1 MPRTIAIANQKGGV
15 AKTTTAIT
23 LAHGLARRGY
33 TVCLVDLDAQGN
45 ASVALGRQPSP
56 GLSRLLRSQA
66 TLAEVLV
73 EARPN
78 LWLLPGDTTTAELKN
93 ELAGRAFRERILA
106 RALAGLTTDYVIL
119 DTGPSRDLLHTMAAL
134 AADEM
139 IIPAALDHLALVGV
153 AQQLD
158 SLSEVRDN
166 GHPLEVTAILPTFY
180 DSVTRESATNL
191 QHLATTYGDLV
202 LPAVPR
208 TTRLREAPAYG
219 QTLWEYLPAGAPAW
233 ISYSYL
239 LRRVL
244 HE

>member
-1 MPRTIAIANQKGGV
+1 MPRTIAVSNQKGGV

-45 ASVALGRQPSP
+45 ASVGLGHKPSP
-56 GLSRLLRSQA
+56 GLSRLLRGQA
-66 TLAEVLV
+66 TLAEVLI

-78 LWLLPGDTTTAELKN
+78 LWLLPGDTSTAELKN
-93 ELAGRAFRERILA
+93 ELAGRGFRERILT
-106 RALAGLTTDYVIL
+106 RALTSLETDFIII
-119 DTGPSRDLLHTMAAL
+119 DTGPSRDILHTMAAM
-134 AADEM
+134 AAEEL

-153 AQQLD
+153 AQQFD
-158 SLSEVRDN
+158 SLGEVREN
-166 GHPLEVTAILPTFY
+166 GHPVEVLAILPTFW
-180 DSVTRESATNL
+180 DATTKESALNL
-191 QHLATTYGDLV
+191 QHLATKYGDLV

-219 QTLWEYLPAGAPAW
+219 QTLWEYVPEGAPAW
-233 ISYSYL
+233 CAYEKL

>member
-15 AKTTTAIT
+15 AKTTTAVS
-23 LAHGLARRGY
+23 LAHGLARRGF

-45 ASVALGRQPSP
+45 ASVALGQKPSP
-56 GLSRLLRSQA
+56 GLSRLLSGRA
-66 TLAEVLV
+66 TLADVLI
-73 EARPN
+73 EARPD

-106 RALAGLTTDYVIL
+106 RALAGLSTDFVIL
-119 DTGPSRDLLHTMAAL
+119 DTGPSRDIMHTMAHMT
-134 AADEM
+134 ADEV
-139 IIPAALDHLALVGV
+139 IIPTALDHLALVGV

-158 SLSEVRDN
+158 SLGEVREN
-166 GHPLEVTAILPTFY
+166 GHPLEVTAILPTFW
-180 DSVTRESATNL
+180 DSTTRESATNL
-191 QHLATTYGDLV
+191 QHLVDTYGDLV

-219 QTLWEYLPAGAPAW
+219 QTLWEYLPDDHPAT
-233 ISYSYL
+233 ISYKYL
-239 LRRVL
+239 TRRVL

>member
-15 AKTTTAIT
+15 GKTTTACT

-56 GLSRLLRSQA
+56 GLSRLLRGQA
-66 TLAEVLV
+66 DLATVLV
-73 EARPN
+73 EARPE
-78 LWLLPGDTTTAELKN
+78 LWLLPGDTSTADLKN

-106 RALAGLTTDYVIL
+106 RALAGLTTDFVIL
-119 DTGPSRDLLHTMAAL
+119 DTGPSRDLLHTMAAM
-134 AADEM
+134 ASDEM

-158 SLSEVRDN
+158 SLGEVRDN

-180 DSVTRESATNL
+180 DSVTKESATNL
-191 QHLATTYGDLV
+191 QHLAATYGDLV

-219 QTLWEYLPAGAPAW
+219 QTLWEYLAEGAPAW
-233 ISYSYL
+233 TSYENL

>member
-1 MPRTIAIANQKGGV
+1 MPRTIEIANQKGGV
-15 AKTTTAIT
+15 AKTTTACT

-45 ASVALGRQPSP
+45 ASIALGQKPSP
-56 GLSRLLRSQA
+56 GLSRLLINHA
-66 TLAEVLV
+66 KLADVLV
-73 EARPN
+73 EVRPE
-78 LWLLPGDTTTAELKN
+78 LWLLPGDTSTAELKN
-93 ELAGRAFRERILA
+93 ELAGRDFRERILA
-106 RALAGLTTDYVIL
+106 RALAGLTTDFVIL
-119 DTGPSRDLLHTMAAL
+119 DTGPSRDLLHTMAAM
-134 AADEM
+134 ASDEV

-158 SLSEVRDN
+158 SLSDVREN

-191 QHLATTYGDLV
+191 QHLADTYGDLV

-219 QTLWEYLPAGAPAW
+219 QTLWEYLPEGAPAW
-233 ISYSYL
+233 IAYL
-239 LRRVL
+239 ALITRVL

>member
-1 MPRTIAIANQKGGV
+1 MPRTIQIANQKGGV

-33 TVCLVDLDAQGN
+33 RVCLVDLDAQGN
-45 ASVALGRQPSP
+45 ASIGLGRQPSP
-56 GLSRLLRSQA
+56 GLSRLLGGRA

-73 EARPN
+73 EARPD

-93 ELAGRAFRERILA
+93 ELAGRAFREKILA
-106 RALAGLTTDYVIL
+106 RALADLTTDFVIL
-119 DTGPSRDLLHTMAAL
+119 DTGPSRDLLHTMAAM
-134 AADEM
+134 AADEV

-158 SLSEVRDN
+158 SLGEVREN

-180 DSVTRESATNL
+180 DAVTRESAANL
-191 QHLATTYGDLV
+191 AHLATTYGDLV

-208 TTRLREAPAYG
+208 TTKLREAPAYG
-219 QTLWEYLPAGAPAW
+219 QTLWEYLTEGTPAW
-233 ISYSYL
+233 IAYSYL

>member
-15 AKTTTAIT
+15 AKTTTAVS

-45 ASVALGRQPSP
+45 ASVALGHQPAP
-56 GLSRLLRSQA
+56 GLSRLLSGHA

-73 EARPN
+73 EARPD

-106 RALAGLTTDYVIL
+106 RALAGLTTDFVIL

-134 AADEM
+134 ASDEM

-158 SLSEVRDN
+158 SLSEVREN
-166 GHPLEVTAILPTFY
+166 GHPLEVLAILPTFY
-180 DSVTRESATNL
+180 DSVTKESATNL
-191 QHLATTYGDLV
+191 EHLARTYGDLV

-219 QTLWEYLPAGAPAW
+219 QTLWEYLPEGAPAW
-233 ISYSYL
+233 SAYL
-239 LRRVL
+239 ALIRRVCR
-244 HE
+244 E

>member
-45 ASVALGRQPSP
+45 ASVALGRQPTP

-119 DTGPSRDLLHTMAAL
+119 DTGPSRDLLHTMAAM
-134 AADEM
+134 ASDEM

-191 QHLATTYGDLV
+191 QHLAQTYGDLV

-219 QTLWEYLPAGAPAW
+219 QTLWEYLPDGAPAW